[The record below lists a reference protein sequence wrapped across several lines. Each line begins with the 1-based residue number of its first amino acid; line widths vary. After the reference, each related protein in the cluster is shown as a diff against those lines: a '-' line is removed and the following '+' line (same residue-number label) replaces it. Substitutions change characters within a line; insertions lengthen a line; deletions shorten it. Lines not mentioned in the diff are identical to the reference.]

1 MLKQYIKEQGLSLAE
16 LSRKTGIPYST
27 LNDMVNN
34 KIAIDNCKAGYVRQL
49 AGALDIPME
58 TLMDLNTMEDSFIE
72 FLSNDISAKLFVRLK
87 SYHVSFRYQDRDI
100 DLELGPVNKA
110 TTYYAREMARWAVED
125 YIAEAEWRERR
136 ALHSDAQE

>member
-100 DLELGPVNKA
+100 DLELG
-110 TTYYAREMARWAVED
+110 MILSRWRRSVKT
-125 YIAEAEWRERR
+125 EA
-136 ALHSDAQE
+136 

>member
-1 MLKQYIKEQGLSLAE
+1 MLKQFIKEQGLSLAK
-16 LSRKTGIPYST
+16 LAAKTGIPYST
-27 LNDMVNN
+27 LNDMVNH
-34 KIAIDNCKAGYVRQL
+34 KIAMDNCKAGYVRRL
-49 AGALDIPME
+49 AGALEIPME
-58 TLMDLNTMEDSFIE
+58 TVMDLNTMETSSIE
-72 FLSNDISAKLFVRLK
+72 FLNKDVSAKLDVRRK
-87 SYHVSFRYQDRDI
+87 AYHVTFRYQDQDV